1 MSICNNKNQI
11 NSIKTFKT
19 ILSILLAAII
29 AIGITGCMKSITR
42 VDETD
47 YLSDKYDDTFFVD
60 ETISPGIDARYY
72 EYHCHSSMYPDK
84 KFVVYKE
91 DGKYK
96 DNYYG
101 ILVGQQYQASLNNIL
116 AKYFDGFKVYFRFI
130 NNFFDDE
137 FTQVSELN
145 KYINKNPQN
154 FFIDIFV
161 YSCDETAKDVD
172 VESLNKELKN
182 KFVNFFISLSY
193 VDKETLET
201 MDENTYLSVDC
212 DNYYTNTVKSEL
224 Y

>member
-1 MSICNNKNQI
+1 MSICNNRNQI

-19 ILSILLAAII
+19 ILSIFLAAII

-42 VDETD
+42 VDVTD

-72 EYHCHSSMYPDK
+72 EYHCHSSMCPDK

-172 VESLNKELKN
+172 VGSLNKELKN

-212 DNYYTNTVKSEL
+212 NNYYTNTVKSEL

>member
-1 MSICNNKNQI
+1 MKI
-11 NSIKTFKT
+11 FKT
-19 ILSILLAAII
+19 ILSIFLVVII
-29 AIGITGCMKSITR
+29 ATGGCGCMKSITH
-42 VDETD
+42 VDVTN
-47 YLSDKYDDTFFVD
+47 YLSDKYDDTFFAD
-60 ETISPGIDARYY
+60 ETISPGIDVRYY
-72 EYHCHSSMYPDK
+72 EYHCHSSRYPDK
-84 KFVVYKE
+84 KFIVYKE

-101 ILVGQQYQASLNNIL
+101 ILVGQQYQDSLNNIL
-116 AKYFDGFKVYFRFI
+116 AKYFDSFKVYFRFI

-145 KYINKNPQN
+145 KYINENPQE

-182 KFVNFFISLSY
+182 KFVNFCISLSY

-201 MDENTYLSVDC
+201 MEENAYLSVDC
-212 DNYYTNTVKSEL
+212 DNYYTNTVK
-224 Y
+224 